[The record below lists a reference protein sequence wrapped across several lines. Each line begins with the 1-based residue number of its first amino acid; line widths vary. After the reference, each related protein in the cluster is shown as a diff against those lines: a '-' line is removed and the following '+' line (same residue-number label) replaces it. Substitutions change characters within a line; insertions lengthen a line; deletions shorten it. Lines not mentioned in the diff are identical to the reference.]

1 LLKVYYIDGG
11 LLMRTLREIRNRIA
25 DLESEKTKLNAEI
38 EELREKAET
47 KAEVLEE
54 EVSQLRKEAE
64 SLKELLDNC

>member
-1 LLKVYYIDGG
+1 
-11 LLMRTLREIRNRIA
+11 MRTLREIRNRIA